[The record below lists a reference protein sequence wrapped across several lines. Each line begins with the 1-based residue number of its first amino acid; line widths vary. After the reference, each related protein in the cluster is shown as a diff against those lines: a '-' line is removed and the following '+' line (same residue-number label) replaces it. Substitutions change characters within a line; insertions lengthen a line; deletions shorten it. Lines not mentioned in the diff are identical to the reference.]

1 MSKKFKLSKKQKAVL
16 KSYFRG
22 VLVSFLTFLASNELG
37 LEPAISIAIAS
48 IAGPAAK
55 ALDKTE
61 AEYGIGSE
69 A

>member
-1 MSKKFKLSKKQKAVL
+1 MKITNKQKAVL

-37 LEPAISIAIAS
+37 LDPVVSVVIAAL
-48 IAGPAAK
+48 AGPAVK

-61 AEYGIGSE
+61 AEYGVGSND

>member
-1 MSKKFKLSKKQKAVL
+1 MKISEKQKAVL

-37 LEPAISIAIAS
+37 LDPVVSVVIAAL
-48 IAGPAAK
+48 AGPAAK

-61 AEYGIGSE
+61 AEYGVGSND

>member
-1 MSKKFKLSKKQKAVL
+1 MKITDKQKAVL

-37 LEPAISIAIAS
+37 LDPVVSVVIAAL
-48 IAGPAAK
+48 AGPAAK

-61 AEYGIGSE
+61 AEYGIGSND

>member
-1 MSKKFKLSKKQKAVL
+1 MKLTKKHKAIL

-37 LEPAISIAIAS
+37 LDPAISVVIAAL
-48 IAGPAAK
+48 AGPAAR

-61 AEYGIGSE
+61 GEFGVGSE
-69 A
+69 K

>member
-1 MSKKFKLSKKQKAVL
+1 MKITDKQKAVL

-37 LEPAISIAIAS
+37 LDPVVSVVIAAL
-48 IAGPAAK
+48 AGPAAK
-55 ALDKTE
+55 ALDKAE
-61 AEYGIGSE
+61 AEYGVGSND

>member
-1 MSKKFKLSKKQKAVL
+1 MKITDKQKAVL

-22 VLVSFLTFLASNELG
+22 VLVSVLTFLASNELG
-37 LEPAISIAIAS
+37 LDPVVSVVIAAL
-48 IAGPAAK
+48 AGPAAK

-61 AEYGIGSE
+61 AEYGVGSND

>member
-1 MSKKFKLSKKQKAVL
+1 MKITDKQKAVL

-37 LEPAISIAIAS
+37 LDPVVSVVIAAL
-48 IAGPAAK
+48 AGPAVK
-55 ALDKTE
+55 ALDKSE
-61 AEYGIGSE
+61 SEYGVGSNE

>member
-1 MSKKFKLSKKQKAVL
+1 MKISEKQKAVL

-37 LEPAISIAIAS
+37 LDPVVSVVIAAL
-48 IAGPAAK
+48 AGPAVK
-55 ALDKTE
+55 ALDKSE
-61 AEYGIGSE
+61 SEYGVGSND

>member
-1 MSKKFKLSKKQKAVL
+1 MKITDKQKAVL

-37 LEPAISIAIAS
+37 LDPVISVVIAAL
-48 IAGPAAK
+48 AGPAAK

-61 AEYGIGSE
+61 AEYGVGSND

>member
-1 MSKKFKLSKKQKAVL
+1 MKITNKQKAVL

-37 LEPAISIAIAS
+37 LDPVVSVVIAAL
-48 IAGPAAK
+48 AGPAAK

-61 AEYGIGSE
+61 AEYGVGSND

>member
-1 MSKKFKLSKKQKAVL
+1 MKITNKQKAIL

-37 LEPAISIAIAS
+37 LDPVVSVVIAAL
-48 IAGPAAK
+48 AGPAAK
-55 ALDKTE
+55 ALDKSE
-61 AEYGIGSE
+61 AEYGVGSND

>member
-1 MSKKFKLSKKQKAVL
+1 MKITDKQKAVL
-16 KSYFRG
+16 KSYLRG

-37 LEPAISIAIAS
+37 LDPVVSVVIAAL
-48 IAGPAAK
+48 AGPAAK

-61 AEYGIGSE
+61 ADYGVGSND

>member
-1 MSKKFKLSKKQKAVL
+1 MKITDKQKAVL

-37 LEPAISIAIAS
+37 LDPVVSVVIAAL
-48 IAGPAAK
+48 AGPAAK
-55 ALDKTE
+55 ALDKSE
-61 AEYGIGSE
+61 AEYGVGSND

>member
-1 MSKKFKLSKKQKAVL
+1 MKLTKKQKAIL

-37 LEPAISIAIAS
+37 LDPVVSVVIAAL
-48 IAGPAAK
+48 AGPAAK

-61 AEYGIGSE
+61 AEYGIGSND